1 MSEIMREMPVSN
13 NGDDSDDTITI
24 KEILEWLQ
32 ATK

>member
-1 MSEIMREMPVSN
+1 MSEIMRVPVSN

>member
-1 MSEIMREMPVSN
+1 MDYMKKLVFHG

-24 KEILEWLQ
+24 KEILEWLE